1 MYFYKNQ
8 GTDVG
13 GTADKATLV
22 NVLVIG
28 RGTLTAKLIVLDS
41 KVGSTKYFIRKRSK
55 SWYPIWFGLFH
66 VVQFYF
72 QWIYGSTGHITLFPL
87 ESKGTRLH
95 VVRIRAAAD
104 GNFRD
109 E

>member
-41 KVGSTKYFIRKRSK
+41 KVGSTKYFIRKRSE
-55 SWYPIWFGLFH
+55 SYPIDLVQFVSRCPILFPMDLLH
-66 VVQFYF
+66 TQVVQG
-72 QWIYGSTGHITLFPL
+72 I
-87 ESKGTRLH
+87 
-95 VVRIRAAAD
+95 
-104 GNFRD
+104 
-109 E
+109 